1 MDRRVEA
8 ALTRLAGD
16 SEAAISPEKLA
27 ALLSLSPSR
36 LRYLFKK
43 DVGTPLGA
51 FARTAR
57 MEHAKKLLETSF
69 FSVKQIAYELGLSDE
84 THFIREFKKACGVTP
99 QVYRER
105 ITSDRG
111 GGGQSKK
118 PINSQKSRCFFLACV
133 PLPA

>member
-16 SEAAISPEKLA
+16 PKAAISPEKLA

-36 LRYLFKK
+36 LRYLFRKE
-43 DVGTPLGA
+43 VGTPLGA

-57 MEHAKKLLETSF
+57 MEHAKKLLETTF
-69 FSVKQIAYELGLSDE
+69 LSVKQIAYEIGLTNES
-84 THFIREFKKACGVTP
+84 HFISEFRRAWGVTP
-99 QVYRER
+99 TVYRQR

-111 GGGQSKK
+111 GGG
-118 PINSQKSRCFFLACV
+118 SQ
-133 PLPA
+133 